1 MVSRVATVAF
11 EGIEARPVDVQV
23 QVASGLVAFVLVGLP
38 DKAVA
43 ESRERVRAALTASG
57 LALPAKRIVVNLA
70 PADLPKEGS
79 HYDLPIALGVM
90 AAIGAIPA
98 DALDGYCVLGELA
111 LDGSLSPVAGVLP
124 AAISAQG
131 RSLGLICPRASG
143 AEAAWAGE
151 AIDILAPQ
159 NLIQLANHFKGTQV
173 LRRPEPAIRAADGVL
188 PDLGDIKG
196 QESAKRALEIAAAGG
211 HHLLMAGPPGAG
223 KSMLAARLPSILPPL
238 EPRELLEVSMVHSIA
253 GLLGDGALTDRRPF
267 RAPHHSASMAALT
280 GGGLHAKPGE
290 VSLAHRGVL
299 FLDEL
304 PEFSAQ
310 ALDSLRQPIETGEV
324 VVSRANH
331 RATYPARFQLVAA
344 MNPCRCGRALEAGYA
359 CKRAP
364 NEKCMAQYVGRL
376 SGPLIDRFD
385 LLIEVSAVDLNDLLL
400 PPPKERSA
408 DVGKRVARARAI
420 QQSRFE
426 ALGAPDIR
434 TNAAAPAAL
443 VEEIARPDAE
453 GAALLRQAAE
463 KLKLSARAFHRVL
476 KVGRTLA
483 DLDGEEHVSRRHLA
497 EAVAMRARAL
507 EAV

>member
-1 MVSRVATVAF
+1 MEWTIDTSSNSR
-11 EGIEARPVDVQV
+11 GS
-23 QVASGLVAFVLVGLP
+23 SGG
-38 DKAVA
+38 
-43 ESRERVRAALTASG
+43 R
-57 LALPAKRIVVNLA
+57 
-70 PADLPKEGS
+70 
-79 HYDLPIALGVM
+79 M
-90 AAIGAIPA
+90 
-98 DALDGYCVLGELA
+98 
-111 LDGSLSPVAGVLP
+111 DGS
-124 AAISAQG
+124 
-131 RSLGLICPRASG
+131 RA
-143 AEAAWAGE
+143 
-151 AIDILAPQ
+151 
-159 NLIQLANHFKGTQV
+159 
-173 LRRPEPAIRAADGVL
+173 
-188 PDLGDIKG
+188 
-196 QESAKRALEIAAAGG
+196 
-211 HHLLMAGPPGAG
+211 
-223 KSMLAARLPSILPPL
+223 
-238 EPRELLEVSMVHSIA
+238 
-253 GLLGDGALTDRRPF
+253 
-267 RAPHHSASMAALT
+267 ASMAALT

-463 KLKLSARAFHRVL
+463 KLKLSARAFHRIL